1 MIQQSPLQAAGTLL
15 DSLPAE
21 GGTLSRS
28 STSGR
33 VAALLRDH
41 ITAGRLAP
49 GTRLSE
55 EQLGQALGVSR
66 NTLREAFRLLTHE
79 QLLTYQF
86 NRGVFVRRL
95 DVEDVRDLYLVRRIL
110 ECGAVRRAAAVAV
123 GDASATAARVA
134 RVRAALQEAEA
145 AAAEGRW
152 VDVGTANMHFHQAI
166 AALAGSPRTDEAMRR
181 VLAELRLV
189 FHVMA
194 APRTFHERY
203 LPGNRAIADRLTAGD
218 FESAERAL
226 GSYLDVAEAQLVDAY
241 AAEG

>member
-1 MIQQSPLQAAGTLL
+1 MTEQTQPPAPGGLLETLRADRAA
-15 DSLPAE
+15 
-21 GGTLSRS
+21 LSRS

-33 VAALLRDH
+33 VAAVLRDH
-41 ITAGRLAP
+41 ITAGRLTP

-79 QLLTYQF
+79 QLLVHEF

-95 DVEDVRDLYLVRRIL
+95 DVEDVRDLYRLRHIL
-110 ECGAVRRAAAVAV
+110 ECGAVRRAAQA
-123 GDASATAARVA
+123 GGGQPPTAAGMEAVQA
-134 RVRAALQEAEA
+134 AVREAEA

-166 AALAGSPRTDEAMRR
+166 VGLAGSPRTDDAMRR

-203 LPGNRAIADRLTAGD
+203 LPGNRAIADLLAAGD
-218 FESAERAL
+218 FEAAERAL
-226 GSYLDVAEAQLVDAY
+226 GGYLDAAQAQLVEAY
-241 AAEG
+241 RQQR